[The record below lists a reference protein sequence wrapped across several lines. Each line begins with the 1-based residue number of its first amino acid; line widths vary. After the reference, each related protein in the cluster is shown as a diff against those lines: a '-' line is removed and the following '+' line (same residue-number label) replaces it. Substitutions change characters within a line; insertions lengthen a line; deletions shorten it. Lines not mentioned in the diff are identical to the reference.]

1 MAGMQRRRG
10 RHVALARV
18 AVTAVMATVLTGCLS
33 YPGCSGQAPI
43 STVWV
48 HAGNSFP
55 SAVRIVH
62 LQICDAQ
69 QHCVNRRARLV
80 RGKAPHSTRSDVVTF
95 DGLSQVRIITG
106 WYRQGPIA
114 NVPLAPLIITT
125 STATSSD
132 QERAQRGMALS
143 LQVEA
148 HGMSFD

>member
-1 MAGMQRRRG
+1 
-10 RHVALARV
+10 
-18 AVTAVMATVLTGCLS
+18 
-33 YPGCSGQAPI
+33 
-43 STVWV
+43 
-48 HAGNSFP
+48 
-55 SAVRIVH
+55 
-62 LQICDAQ
+62 
-69 QHCVNRRARLV
+69 
-80 RGKAPHSTRSDVVTF
+80 VVTF

-132 QERAQRGMALS
+132 QECAQRGMALS